1 MSTKQKALAS
11 AALILALSACAS
23 SELRTYASIDRTDKS
38 MTVPPGGS
46 GLVGSLKD
54 ALKTNGW
61 HLSVDRG
68 PDITV
73 GSLSEKVNLQQADTF
88 NTRYRLIISERWLDV
103 CLPNLQDMLRYD
115 ISIVDNDAG
124 SEVFTLS
131 GRDCEDAIVE
141 QFVAAL
147 DQ

>member
-68 PDITV
+68 PDIM
-73 GSLSEKVNLQQADTF
+73 
-88 NTRYRLIISERWLDV
+88 IISERWLDV